1 MTASAPGTFG
11 PRIMELAERLAQWS
25 ESPDRLTCTFLS
37 PAHRSVAAEL
47 FRWMRQAGLHVE
59 IDAIGNVVGRYAAS
73 VPQPRTLIIASHY
86 DTVRHGGK
94 YDGRLGV
101 LTALVLAE
109 HLQQLRRKLPF
120 NLDVVAFSEEEGVR
134 FSTSFLG
141 SSALAGRFDAE
152 LLERRDADGKSLAA
166 ALREADLDPGK
177 ILQLARAPAELIGY
191 LEVHIEQGPILHAKG
206 IDVGVVTHG
215 YTAHGFIVEVQGETA
230 HSGPFTR
237 PFRMTSSSARFAARL
252 PCIFQLS
259 ATSRVRAMPMN
270 FTALEFL
277 LRRNNRTA
285 SVERQGAER
294 HGAPQ
299 RFRHTRKLK

>member
-1 MTASAPGTFG
+1 MTIETNNRMTASAPGTFG
-11 PRIMELAERLAQWS
+11 PRIMELAERVAQWS

-152 LLERRDADGKSLAA
+152 LLERADADGKSLAA

-191 LEVHIEQGPILHAKG
+191 LEVHIEQGPILLDEGLPVG
-206 IDVGVVTHG
+206 IV
-215 YTAHGFIVEVQGETA
+215 
-230 HSGPFTR
+230 
-237 PFRMTSSSARFAARL
+237 SAIAG
-252 PCIFQLS
+252 
-259 ATSRVRAMPMN
+259 TV
-270 FTALEFL
+270 
-277 LRRNNRTA
+277 
-285 SVERQGAER
+285 
-294 HGAPQ
+294 
-299 RFRHTRKLK
+299 